1 MERHLDIMLIDDN
14 GIDLFL
20 HEKLISLQ
28 PFTKSVSK
36 FSSAADAITFLKNS
50 TSEKWPDYILLDI
63 QMPIDDGFSFL
74 KQYEQLQPE
83 SRKKCGV
90 IMVSSSLNFDDM
102 LRAKSNK
109 EVLGLLL
116 KPLSISELE
125 KILKAHQH

>member
-1 MERHLDIMLIDDN
+1 MERLLDIMLIDDN

-36 FSSAADAITFLKNS
+36 FSSAAEAINFLKNA

-74 KQYEQLQPE
+74 KQYEQLQIE

-90 IMVSSSLNFDDM
+90 IMVSSSLNFDDI

-125 KILKAHQH
+125 KILKAHHR

>member
-1 MERHLDIMLIDDN
+1 MERLLNIMLIDDN

-36 FSSAADAITFLKNS
+36 FSSSAEAITFLKNS

-74 KQYEQLQPE
+74 KQYEQLQME
-83 SRKKCGV
+83 NRKKCGV
-90 IMVSSSLNFDDM
+90 IMVSSSLNVNDI
-102 LRAKSNK
+102 LKAKSNN
-109 EVLGLLL
+109 EVLGLLT

-125 KILKAHQH
+125 KILNAN